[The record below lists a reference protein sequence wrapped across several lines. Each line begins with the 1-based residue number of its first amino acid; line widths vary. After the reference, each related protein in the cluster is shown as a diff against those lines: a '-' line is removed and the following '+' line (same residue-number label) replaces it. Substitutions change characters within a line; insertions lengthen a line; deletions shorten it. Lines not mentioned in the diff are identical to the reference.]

1 MSGFSVA
8 GMDITT
14 QTALVTGANRG
25 LGRYFVSE
33 LLNRGVAK
41 VYATSRRPEPSTD
54 PRVVSLPLD
63 VTDEQAVDDLA
74 RVAPDVTLLI
84 NNAGVA
90 TLSSFL
96 GGDLADA
103 RQEMEVNY
111 WGSLHTIRAFSP
123 ILTAN
128 GGGAILN
135 VLSQSAFRAFGF
147 ADTYGAAK
155 AAAWQ
160 LTNGVRLELAD
171 RGTQVTGLAMA
182 LVDTEMSAWAKEEG
196 WPLADPAEIVRAG
209 LDGLE
214 AGALEVYGDEITRQ
228 WRARLGESV
237 EQLYPQAVPI
247 QEASA

>member
-1 MSGFSVA
+1 
-8 GMDITT
+8 MDITI

-33 LLNRGVAK
+33 LLHRGVAK
-41 VYATSRRPEPSTD
+41 VYATSRRPEPATD
-54 PRVVSLPLD
+54 PRVVTLPLD
-63 VTDEQAVDDLA
+63 VTDERAAEDLA
-74 RVAPDVTLLI
+74 GAAPDVTLLI

-111 WGSLHTIRAFSP
+111 WGSVHMIRAFAP

-128 GGGAILN
+128 GGGGILN

-155 AAAWQ
+155 AAAW
-160 LTNGVRLELAD
+160 
-171 RGTQVTGLAMA
+171 
-182 LVDTEMSAWAKEEG
+182 
-196 WPLADPAEIVRAG
+196 
-209 LDGLE
+209 
-214 AGALEVYGDEITRQ
+214 
-228 WRARLGESV
+228 
-237 EQLYPQAVPI
+237 
-247 QEASA
+247 

>member
-1 MSGFSVA
+1 
-8 GMDITT
+8 
-14 QTALVTGANRG
+14 
-25 LGRYFVSE
+25 
-33 LLNRGVAK
+33 
-41 VYATSRRPEPSTD
+41 TSRRPEPSTD

-74 RVAPDVTLLI
+74 RVAPDVTLQI

-96 GGDLADA
+96 GGDFADA
-103 RQEMEVNY
+103 RQAMEVNY
-111 WGSLHTIRAFSP
+111 WGSPHTIRAFSP

-160 LTNGVRLELAD
+160 RANGGRLELAD
-171 RGTQVTGLAMA
+171 RGTLVTGLAMA
-182 LVDTEMSAWAKEEG
+182 LVDTEMSA
-196 WPLADPAEIVRAG
+196 
-209 LDGLE
+209 
-214 AGALEVYGDEITRQ
+214 
-228 WRARLGESV
+228 
-237 EQLYPQAVPI
+237 
-247 QEASA
+247 